1 MAHKLGLESVFP
13 SSLQLITDSTKSN
26 IVTLIWQCEWIQL
39 SMGNQFE
46 WIFSRYSEAKEK
58 GSDIHTG
65 GLVAKLLV
73 SHTNTRTHLMAL
85 CPGLPRWAGTRKV
98 KPMWILLE
106 QEIVSGSGISWAIC
120 KSVPRSRQISTPAPH
135 YSVFY
140 RPDALPAAQPTVS
153 KHWRQLVSVGGN
165 CRGTAGCL
173 LCEPSRLYV

>member
-13 SSLQLITDSTKSN
+13 SSLQLITDSTKSS

-73 SHTNTRTHLMAL
+73 SRTRLTAL
-85 CPGLPRWAGTRKV
+85 SLGLPR
-98 KPMWILLE
+98 
-106 QEIVSGSGISWAIC
+106 
-120 KSVPRSRQISTPAPH
+120 
-135 YSVFY
+135 
-140 RPDALPAAQPTVS
+140 
-153 KHWRQLVSVGGN
+153 
-165 CRGTAGCL
+165 
-173 LCEPSRLYV
+173 